1 MKNKKYLVV
10 GAAVVLVIFV
20 LFVGLKS
27 DKSYISEIERPDMG
41 EDCTVYPLNME
52 IDGEEVEVEV
62 PVEAETIDKENL
74 QLYFEEAYEILFEK
88 IRGDNAS
95 YDEILTDLDF
105 CTAIDKFGMK
115 VEYELSDYE
124 IIDVNGVVNNE
135 NLENS
140 YEDTLTVRICYEEMS
155 QEYEIRLKVLPRP
168 KSEQEIWNEKVK
180 NSIVGNSDKVILPDS
195 IDGKVVRFSGK
206 KTGGYKSLIILPI
219 IAGVVWYYFK
229 FYKPKKAGEE
239 VEMELRED
247 YSEIVSKLSL
257 LMGAGMSGSKAFV
270 KLAEDYNQK
279 IDIAK
284 PRKRAAYEEINR
296 MVKLIENGV
305 AEEDAY
311 ESFGRACRNHSYIKL
326 ANLMTQNVK
335 KGGAEFNSILK
346 AEVSNA
352 FTERKALARQR
363 GEKAGTKLLLPMI
376 MMLSIVLIIILV
388 PAFMSF

>member
-1 MKNKKYLVV
+1 M
-10 GAAVVLVIFV
+10 IFV

-52 IDGEEVEVEV
+52 IDGEEIEVEV

-168 KSEQEIWNEKVK
+168 KSEQEIWNEKVQ
-180 NSIVGNSDKVILPDS
+180 NSIVGNSDKVMKS
-195 IDGKVVRFSGK
+195 QSFRFQ
-206 KTGGYKSLIILPI
+206 P
-219 IAGVVWYYFK
+219 
-229 FYKPKKAGEE
+229 
-239 VEMELRED
+239 
-247 YSEIVSKLSL
+247 
-257 LMGAGMSGSKAFV
+257 
-270 KLAEDYNQK
+270 
-279 IDIAK
+279 
-284 PRKRAAYEEINR
+284 
-296 MVKLIENGV
+296 
-305 AEEDAY
+305 
-311 ESFGRACRNHSYIKL
+311 
-326 ANLMTQNVK
+326 
-335 KGGAEFNSILK
+335 
-346 AEVSNA
+346 
-352 FTERKALARQR
+352 
-363 GEKAGTKLLLPMI
+363 
-376 MMLSIVLIIILV
+376 
-388 PAFMSF
+388 